1 MSPYK
6 TRPRKPRG
14 LAFAVALCSS
24 LIVASALPLTLAS
37 CRSRQARAGEPA
49 AYERLRTLT
58 RGGALPP
65 EQQAAQLATEFS
77 GTRTGALAQLVRARI
92 RYDARDYAGASAL
105 LRSEDFKDETRVGDY
120 ALWLR
125 GDALEK
131 AGKRAEARAA
141 FEELARDYPDSLRA
155 RAALVRAGQLLVQDN
170 QPAAVP
176 VELKKLSDADDSD
189 ALLLTAKAYELSGD
203 KLKALAAYRR
213 LYFYAPTSA
222 QNDAEAAAALPRL
235 GSTNAPANA
244 AEASAR
250 AEGLFKAKRYAEA
263 LAAYNDNANRFPET
277 ATTAALLRRGVAA
290 YNARNAPE
298 TIRALGSV
306 PTGAGETRAEA
317 LHYLTQHYARSKQW
331 PDARA
336 TVDAMRREFPKSD
349 WTKRALAA
357 AEQSAEDAKNTA
369 DALTFARTAVTLFP
383 GEPEVAGAQFDLGWS
398 AHDSK
403 NFAESSRLLTEH
415 LADYADRNTDN
426 RGKAG
431 YWAARDSERAGK
443 LGEAIALY
451 EAMQVR
457 YGANW
462 YGYLSRQRLDALK
475 NAGQLKKYPLKTDA
489 AVVERAAK
497 NLEPVIISEETAG
510 PAEAARLTKAE
521 QLSAAGWDEQAHAE
535 LDKALEAQP
544 TSPSLN
550 LAKAKLYR
558 ARNDNVQAFNVLRRS
573 FPDYSQMSVEE
584 LTRDEWDVFYP
595 LAYWDAIKQE
605 SAARTL
611 DPYTV
616 AGLIRQESVFN
627 PRAVSPSNAY
637 GLMQLLPGTAQLTA
651 KRYGVDESVTTETLL
666 SNTRLNIRLGTSYLK
681 DQLDKYGRIE
691 YVAAAYNAGP
701 GRVVQWRASL
711 PLQIDEWAEAIP
723 FRETRGYVQGVV
735 RNTLQYRRL
744 YDEQGRFRPE
754 VGARAQRRDITTAQ
768 TPSTPDANTRPRRVS
783 NEEEE

>member
-6 TRPRKPRG
+6 NRPVKTRG
-14 LAFAVALCSS
+14 LAFAVALCSA
-24 LIVASALPLTLAS
+24 LVVASALPLTLAS

-49 AYERLRTLT
+49 AYERLRMLT

-65 EQQAAQLATEFS
+65 EQQVAQLASEFS
-77 GTRTGALAQLVRARI
+77 GTRTGALAQLTRARI
-92 RYDARDYAGASAL
+92 RYDARDYAGAAAL

-125 GDALEK
+125 GDALDK
-131 AGKRAEARAA
+131 AGRRAEARAS

-155 RAALVRAGQLLVQDN
+155 RAALVRAGQLLIQDG
-170 QPAAVP
+170 QSSGVP
-176 VELKKLSDADDSD
+176 VELKKLADADDSD
-189 ALLLTAKAYELSGD
+189 ALLLTAKSYEQSGEQ
-203 KLKALAAYRR
+203 LKALAAYRR

-222 QNDAEAAAALPRL
+222 QNDAEAAAALSRL
-235 GSTNAPANA
+235 GSTSAPANA
-244 AEASAR
+244 SEATAR
-250 AEGLFKAKRYAEA
+250 AEGLFKAKRYADA
-263 LAAYNDNANRFPET
+263 VAAYNDAFTRFPESH
-277 ATTAALLRRGVAA
+277 TTETRMRSGVAA
-290 YNARNAPE
+290 FNARRAPE
-298 TIRALGSV
+298 TVAAFTSFEAS
-306 PTGAGETRAEA
+306 AGETRAES
-317 LHYLTQHYARSKQW
+317 LHYLAQHYARAKQW
-331 PDARA
+331 DMART
-336 TVDAMRREFPKSD
+336 TVAELRRVFPKSD
-349 WTKRALAA
+349 WTKRALASV
-357 AEQSAEDAKNTA
+357 EQSAEDAKNNA
-369 DALTFARTAVTLFP
+369 DAQAFARIAVELFP
-383 GEPEVAGAQFDLGWS
+383 GEPEVAGAQFDLAWA

-415 LADYADRNTDN
+415 LANYADRNTDN

-451 EAMQVR
+451 EAMQIR

-462 YGYLSRQRLDALK
+462 YGYLSRQRLDVLK
-475 NAGQLKKYPLKTDA
+475 NAGQLKKYPLKIDA
-489 AVVERAAK
+489 GLLERAAK
-497 NLEPVIISEETAG
+497 NLEPVTVAEETAG
-510 PAEAARLTKAE
+510 PSEAARLVKAE
-521 QLSAAGWDEQAHAE
+521 QLSAAAWDEPAHAE

-595 LAYWDAIKQE
+595 LAFWDAIKQE
-605 SAARTL
+605 ATARTL

-627 PRAVSPSNAY
+627 PRAVSSANAY

-666 SNTRLNIRLGTSYLK
+666 SNPRLNIRLGTSYLK

-744 YDEQGRFRPE
+744 YDEQGRFKPE

-768 TPSTPDANTRPRRVS
+768 TPARTDANTRPRRVS

>member
-1 MSPYK
+1 MSLYK
-6 TRPRKPRG
+6 TRPRKARG

-37 CRSRQARAGEPA
+37 CRSRQTRAGEPA
-49 AYERLRTLT
+49 AYERLRVMT

-65 EQQAAQLATEFS
+65 EQQVAQLATEFS

-92 RYDARDYAGASAL
+92 RYDARDYAGAAAL

-125 GDALEK
+125 GDALDK
-131 AGKRAEARAA
+131 AGRRAEARAA

-155 RAALVRAGQLLVQDN
+155 RAAALRSAQLLVQDN

-189 ALLLTAKAYELSGD
+189 ALLLTAKAYEQSGD

-222 QNDAEAAAALPRL
+222 QNDAEAASAFARL
-235 GSTNAPANA
+235 GLSGAPANA
-244 AEASAR
+244 AEAAAR

-263 LAAYNDNANRFPET
+263 LAAYNDNSGRFPET
-277 ATTAALLRRGVAA
+277 ATNAALLRRGVAA
-290 YNARNAPE
+290 FNARNAPE

-306 PTGAGETRAEA
+306 PTGAPEARAEA

-331 PDARA
+331 ADARA
-336 TVDAMRREFPKSD
+336 TVEELRRDFAKSD
-349 WTKRALAA
+349 WTKRALAS
-357 AEQSAEDAKNTA
+357 AEQSAEDAKNNVEAQTY
-369 DALTFARTAVTLFP
+369 ARMAVGLFP
-383 GEPEVAGAQFDLGWS
+383 GEPEVAGAQFDLAWA
-398 AHDSK
+398 AHDAK

-415 LADYADRNTDN
+415 LANYADRNTDN

-462 YGYLSRQRLDALK
+462 YGYLSRQRLDALR
-475 NAGQLKKYPLKTDA
+475 NAGQLKKYPFKTDA
-489 AVVERAAK
+489 ALVERAAK
-497 NLEPVIISEETAG
+497 NLEPVTISEETAG
-510 PAEAARLTKAE
+510 PSEAARLTKAE
-521 QLSAAGWDEQAHAE
+521 QLSAAAWYEQAHAE
-535 LDKALEAQP
+535 LDEALESRP

-595 LAYWDAIKQE
+595 LAFWDSIKQE

-627 PRAVSPSNAY
+627 PRAVSSANAY

-666 SNTRLNIRLGTSYLK
+666 SNPRLNIRLGTSYLK

-735 RNTLQYRRL
+735 RNMLQYRRL